1 MKPSPEDRGPFL
13 SSTSIF
19 ALCKQYDATAK
30 PALGALA
37 MISAVLSGAGL
48 LSQFQTPDL
57 YDFILCALMGFSLY
71 QIARVMWRGAW
82 YLPNYET
89 KQTLRIY
96 SLVATL
102 GFSAY
107 AGVSVTAN
115 LSATAGEVSRN
126 LAELGSTDGLENAGQ
141 EFASHVDML
150 NILSAALAER
160 AAQAAGLEQAEING
174 QGPTGVPGR
183 GSVSN
188 SFGASAAKYRQA
200 GKTLDD
206 LLARANG
213 HVNSMTEALTALR
226 AAQTDNSLS
235 EAEQDA
241 RLKVLSSKVI
251 AEMRALMA
259 LDPARAVR
267 AAASAIASGVP
278 TQSRA
283 NAQSQAR
290 IAEISAG
297 MRTYARELEA
307 EADRIAALSPELPTQ
322 STLSTAERLLQ
333 TAWRL
338 PALTM
343 AALLLDLCGWIAVG
357 YRVAIYQAYKTK
369 RREETERV
377 VPNYVTLEDF
387 GRVEEFFRRMAES
400 KARIED
406 GSSAKKRG
414 RPIGSKNKPKPKP
427 ALPAKKKPDPK
438 DPKGGS
444 NA

>member
-1 MKPSPEDRGPFL
+1 MKPSPEERGPFL
-13 SSTSIF
+13 SSTSIY
-19 ALCKQYDATAK
+19 ALCKQYDETAK

-48 LSQFQTPDL
+48 LSQFQSPDL
-57 YDFILCALMGFSLY
+57 YDFLLCALMGFSLY
-71 QIARVMWRGAW
+71 QIARVTWHGAW
-82 YLPNYET
+82 QLPNFDT
-89 KQTLRIY
+89 KQTLSIY
-96 SLVATL
+96 ALVATL

-126 LAELGSTDGLENAGQ
+126 LAELGSIDGLENAGQ

-150 NILSAALAER
+150 SIISAALNER
-160 AAQAAGLEQAEING
+160 AAQATRLEQAEING

-183 GSVSN
+183 GTVSN

-200 GKTLDD
+200 AQTLDD

-213 HVNSMTEALTALR
+213 HVTAMTEALTALR
-226 AAQTDNSLS
+226 AAQTDKDLS
-235 EAEQDA
+235 GADQDA
-241 RLKVLSSKVI
+241 RLKVLSSNVI
-251 AEMRALMA
+251 SEMRSLMA

-278 TQSRA
+278 TQSQA

-307 EADRIAALSPELPTQ
+307 EADRIATLSPKLPTQ
-322 STLSTAERLLQ
+322 ATLSTAERLLQ

-369 RREETERV
+369 YREETERL

-387 GRVEEFFRRMAES
+387 GRVEEFFSRMAEA
-400 KARIED
+400 KARIES
-406 GSSAKKRG
+406 GTSAKKHG
-414 RPIGSKNKPKPKP
+414 RPLGSKNKPKANP
-427 ALPAKKKPDPK
+427 ALPPKKKTDPK
-438 DPKGGS
+438 APEDGS